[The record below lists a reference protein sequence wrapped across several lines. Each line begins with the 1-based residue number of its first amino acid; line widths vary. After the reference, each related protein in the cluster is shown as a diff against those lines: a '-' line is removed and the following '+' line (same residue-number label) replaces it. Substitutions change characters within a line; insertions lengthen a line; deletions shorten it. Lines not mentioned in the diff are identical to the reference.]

1 MRVAVNRREWL
12 AGVGALAAASALRP
26 LDAGMTDL
34 AMPFTPGFPRKADF
48 ALPGGMTFL
57 NAAYTHPMPL
67 ASSAAIARYAQRRT
81 RTDAELPDE
90 KPVDLKAEFAA
101 LINAKPSEI
110 SFIPNTSTGENMIVN
125 ALGIPRFDGNVVT
138 DGLHFDGALVHLME
152 LQKAGLDL
160 RMVMPRENRI
170 EMRDLEKVVDGKTK
184 LIEVSLVAMY
194 NGFQHDLATVCD
206 LAHAHG
212 ALVYADIVQAAG
224 AVPIDVRTSNVDFCA
239 CSSFKW
245 LMGDFGTG
253 FLYVR
258 EDLLERMP
266 RTMISYHN
274 TSEMDGHY
282 GPFDPLSATTPVSW
296 TMRADA
302 TGHFEVAS
310 TSHPSEAAV
319 KASLPYIRS
328 LGVANIQAYR
338 QPLLERIRGG
348 MTQLGFTPATP
359 EGTTS
364 PIITFAMKDGKKVAD
379 KLKRAKVSA
388 RVSDDWIRL
397 SPSIYNDTHD
407 VDRLL
412 EALS

>member
-1 MRVAVNRREWL
+1 
-12 AGVGALAAASALRP
+12 
-26 LDAGMTDL
+26 
-34 AMPFTPGFPRKADF
+34 
-48 ALPGGMTFL
+48 
-57 NAAYTHPMPL
+57 
-67 ASSAAIARYAQRRT
+67 
-81 RTDAELPDE
+81 
-90 KPVDLKAEFAA
+90 
-101 LINAKPSEI
+101 
-110 SFIPNTSTGENMIVN
+110 
-125 ALGIPRFDGNVVT
+125 
-138 DGLHFDGALVHLME
+138 
-152 LQKAGLDL
+152 
-160 RMVMPRENRI
+160 
-170 EMRDLEKVVDGKTK
+170 
-184 LIEVSLVAMY
+184 
-194 NGFQHDLATVCD
+194 
-206 LAHAHG
+206 
-212 ALVYADIVQAAG
+212 
-224 AVPIDVRTSNVDFCA
+224 
-239 CSSFKW
+239 
-245 LMGDFGTG
+245 
-253 FLYVR
+253 
-258 EDLLERMP
+258 
-266 RTMISYHN
+266 
-274 TSEMDGHY
+274 
-282 GPFDPLSATTPVSW
+282 
-296 TMRADA
+296 MRADA